1 MKFEVKSCFTLSTRY
16 KVIKVICKL
25 HLELGTLIST
35 ACGCETAFILSFSL
49 CGNFLKILNN
59 KMSSRLTIIMSD
71 FLHVLYSI

>member
-25 HLELGTLIST
+25 QLGTLIST